1 MTKIINFR
9 NLKSKKLLKNV
20 YFINRLKIINL
31 LENKSKKIVE

>member
-20 YFINRLKIINL
+20 YFINKLKIISL
-31 LENKSKKIVE
+31 LKNKSEKIVE